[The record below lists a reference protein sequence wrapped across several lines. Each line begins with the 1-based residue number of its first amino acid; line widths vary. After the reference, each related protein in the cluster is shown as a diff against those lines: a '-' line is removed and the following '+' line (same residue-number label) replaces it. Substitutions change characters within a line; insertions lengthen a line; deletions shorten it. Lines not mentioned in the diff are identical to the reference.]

1 MEVTDAILVEK
12 VRNGDQDAFSEL
24 YDKYAALVR
33 MISQQSEFDPL
44 AAQDLTQE
52 VFIRAYTKLDKL
64 QDNSKFA
71 SWLCSIARNVGREY
85 RRSKARDRHVSFG
98 TDAPEVEDISID
110 KTDQFV
116 ALRNAMSKLSED
128 ERMALD
134 IHYLQEKEANNE
146 KGYEILEMSRS
157 SYYRL
162 VEKAKEH
169 LSKLL
174 ENE

>member
-12 VRNGDQDAFSEL
+12 VRNGDQDAFGEL

-64 QDNSKFA
+64 QDSDKFA

-85 RRSKARDRHVSFG
+85 RRTKARDRHVAFG
-98 TDAPEVEDISID
+98 AEAPEVEDTTNE
-110 KTDQFV
+110 KTDQFA
-116 ALRNAMSKLSED
+116 ALRNAMAKLSED
-128 ERMALD
+128 ERLALD
-134 IHYLQEKEANNE
+134 VHYLQEKEAGNE
-146 KGYEILEMSRS
+146 KGHEILEMSRS

-169 LSKLL
+169 LGKIL